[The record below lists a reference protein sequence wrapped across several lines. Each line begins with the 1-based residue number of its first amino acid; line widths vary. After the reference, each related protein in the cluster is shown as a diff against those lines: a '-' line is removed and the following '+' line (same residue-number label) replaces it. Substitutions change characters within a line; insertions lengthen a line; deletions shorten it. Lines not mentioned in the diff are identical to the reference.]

1 MPLYLDYRPLVFDE
15 IAGNEGTVSA
25 LKAMLKRD
33 DRPHAFLF
41 TGSSGTG
48 KTTLARIVANELGAK
63 DHDLIEMDSA
73 SCRGIDDIRQIQKQT
88 RLQPLT
94 SPCRVW
100 ILDEIHRA
108 TGDAQ
113 AALLKAL
120 EDTPSHV
127 YFMLCTTDPQKLLPT
142 IVNRCSQFK
151 LEPLNDS
158 EMTSLLIEIGDA
170 EELEISEE
178 VLDRIVDTS
187 GGSSRKALV
196 TMDKLIGL
204 DPGQMLQ
211 AVGGIMET
219 DKQIID
225 LCRALIK
232 KESWKTICGILDGL
246 SKEEPEGV
254 RRAVLGYADA
264 VLRKGDSARAFLILD
279 AFESNF
285 YDSGKAGLTR
295 ACYLAMGD

>member
-1 MPLYLDYRPLVFDE
+1 MPFHIDYRPLKFDE
-15 IAGNEGTVSA
+15 IAGNGGTIIA
-25 LKAMLKRD
+25 LKAALKRD
-33 DRPHAFLF
+33 DRPHVFLF
-41 TGSSGTG
+41 TGPSGTG
-48 KTTLARIVANELGAK
+48 KTTLARIMANELGAK

-73 SCRGIDDIRQIQKQT
+73 SCRGIDGIRQIQKQT
-88 RLQPLT
+88 RLQPLA

-100 ILDEIHRA
+100 VLDEIHRT

-113 AALLKAL
+113 AALLKIL

-142 IVNRCSQFK
+142 IVNRCTQFK
-151 LEPLNDS
+151 LELLGNE
-158 EMTSLLIEIGDA
+158 EMRELLIEIADA
-170 EELEISEE
+170 EELSVPKK
-178 VLDRIVDTS
+178 VLDRIIDVSS
-187 GGSSRKALV
+187 GSPRKALV
-196 TMDKLIGL
+196 TMDKLVGI
-204 DPGQMLQ
+204 DSDNMLA

-225 LCRALIK
+225 LCRALIDK
-232 KESWKTICGILDGL
+232 KSWKTICGILDGL

-264 VLRKGDSARAFLILD
+264 VMRKKDSGRAFLILD
-279 AFESNF
+279 AFENNF

-295 ACYLAMGD
+295 ACYLAMGG